1 MSDTLTTMAY
11 APDGHTLSVVT
22 GNANVSVWDL
32 TDPNRPI
39 RTRTFTSTTAG
50 AGRVA
55 FSPDTTTVAGA
66 AVDASNSITMWRL
79 R

>member
-1 MSDTLTTMAY
+1 MAY
-11 APDGHTLSVVT
+11 APDGDTLSVVT

-32 TDPNRPI
+32 TDPNRPV
-39 RTRTFTSTTAG
+39 RTRTFTRITDG
-50 AGRVA
+50 AGRVG

-66 AVDASNSITMWRL
+66 AVDGSNSVTMWRL